1 MSARDFRSHDEESAY
16 EAIMDAIVTQEL
28 APNQKVSEH
37 IFSDRFS
44 ISRSTART
52 LIERLISKQFLVSN
66 SPRVTV
72 VTPLRALEVR
82 QNFTLRKILLPPLWT
97 KAASKV
103 DHKKLCK
110 LHQEIKQLHPIDS
123 DDTALQLLK
132 KNKEFNM
139 NICEKTGFPVAV
151 EWASQLEDTAMRI
164 YWLYIKLNRQ
174 SPYLPEHQGML
185 IEQLRAYD
193 PARIQ
198 SAVHDIITQAEDNV
212 LDSLFSSQQFN
223 SHELRN

>member
-1 MSARDFRSHDEESAY
+1 MTARDFRSHEEESAY
-16 EAIMDAIVTQEL
+16 ESIMDAIVTQQL
-28 APNQKVSEH
+28 APSQKVSEH
-37 IFSDRFS
+37 IFSDMFE

-72 VTPLRALEVR
+72 VSPLRALEVR

-103 DHKKLCK
+103 DL
-110 LHQEIKQLHPIDS
+110 QELARLQEEIRQLHPIDTEAS
-123 DDTALQLLK
+123 ALQLLK
-132 KNKEFNM
+132 KNKKFNM
-139 NICEKTGFPVAV
+139 AVCGVTGFPVAV

-164 YWLYIKLNRQ
+164 YWLYIKLNNR
-174 SPYLPEHQGML
+174 SPYSPEHQGML
-185 IEQLRAYD
+185 IEKLRSYD
-193 PARIQ
+193 PASIQ
-198 SAVHDIITQAEDNV
+198 SAVQDIITQAEDNV

-223 SHELRN
+223 SQDLLS

>member
-37 IFSDRFS
+37 IFSDMFS

-52 LIERLISKQFLVSN
+52 LIERLIAKQFLVSN

-82 QNFTLRKILLPPLWT
+82 QNFTLRKILIPPLCA
-97 KAASKV
+97 KAADKV
-103 DHKKLCK
+103 DHKELSR
-110 LHQEIKQLHPIDS
+110 LQEEIKQLHPIESDS
-123 DDTALQLLK
+123 TALQLLK

-139 NICEKTGFPVAV
+139 SICEKTGFPVAV

-164 YWLYIKLNRQ
+164 YWLYIKLNKQ

-185 IEQLRAYD
+185 IEQLRAYN

-198 SAVHDIITQAEDNV
+198 SAVYDIITQAEDNV

-223 SHELRN
+223 SQQL